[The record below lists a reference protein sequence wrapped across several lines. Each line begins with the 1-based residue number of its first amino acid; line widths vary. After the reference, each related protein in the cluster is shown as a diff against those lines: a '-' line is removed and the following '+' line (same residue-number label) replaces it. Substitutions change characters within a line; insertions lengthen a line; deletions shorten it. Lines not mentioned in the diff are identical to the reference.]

1 MQTLATS
8 SVDLATQAAV
18 KQFAGLV
25 ARDYPL
31 QQTILFG
38 SRARGDS
45 HDESDADVA
54 LILSGDNK
62 PTTST
67 QMALSGLAYDVL
79 LDTGVVIQ
87 AIPVWD
93 KQWAAPNSHTNP
105 RLLSNIARDGV
116 IF

>member
-1 MQTLATS
+1 MQALATS
-8 SVDLATQAAV
+8 SVDLVTQAAV

-38 SRARGDS
+38 SRARGDA

-54 LILSGDNK
+54 LILSGQIQPFVK
-62 PTTST
+62 TK
-67 QMALSGLAYDVL
+67 MALSELAYDVL

-87 AIPVWD
+87 ALPIWER
-93 KQWAAPNSHTNP
+93 QWAAPDSYSNP
-105 RLLSNIARDGV
+105 RLLQNVQRDG
-116 IF
+116 IAF